1 LTWYTHRYFAASP
14 WTSPKW
20 MATSTSSLAS
30 GPSEA
35 NSRLRIPVMSS
46 GLVANTRA
54 TDVASRLVRAMRWRS
69 KDARIKLGLSLRGLF
84 LTQELM
90 NREMARRQRRNTRP
104 QVNLGS
110 ENWVT
115 PVFTEAVST
124 ENVRFSSTTFSPERD
139 RSALAEGMVF
149 PASRV
154 RGPRVL
160 ARGMGEMVDAG
171 LSSLCTTDSMAV
183 TCSSISSTRGKNES
197 TTESSIP

>member
-1 LTWYTHRYFAASP
+1 
-14 WTSPKW
+14 
-20 MATSTSSLAS
+20 
-30 GPSEA
+30 
-35 NSRLRIPVMSS
+35 MSS

-90 NREMARRQRRNTRP
+90 KREIARRQRRNMRP
-104 QVNLGS
+104 QVNLGR

-115 PVFTEAVST
+115 PVFTEAISA
-124 ENVRFSSTTFSPERD
+124 ENVRFSSTKEVAFTTFSPERD
-139 RSALAEGMVF
+139 RSAHALVEGMAF

-154 RGPRVL
+154 RGARVL